1 MSSLLRVSEAASLA
15 LHAAALMA
23 GSDAGRQD
31 EVARDAAA
39 MAERLGASEAHLGK
53 VLQRLVKAGLA
64 QSVRGPGGGYSL
76 TRRPK
81 KISLKTIYEAI
92 EGPLSAS
99 RCLLGAPV
107 CGQKSCPLGDL
118 FSRVN
123 NEIMGNLTK
132 MTLADYQISIGARKR
147 A

>member
-23 GSDAGRQD
+23 GSDGGPIS
-31 EVARDAAA
+31 AAA

>member
-23 GSDAGRQD
+23 GSDEERIS
-31 EVARDAAA
+31 AAA
-39 MAERLGASEAHLGK
+39 MAEKLGASEAHLGK

-64 QSVRGPGGGYSL
+64 RSVRGPGGGYSL

-92 EGPLSAS
+92 EGPLSDS

-123 NEIMGNLTK
+123 NEITRNLTK
-132 MTLADYQISIGARKR
+132 MTLADYQISTGGRKR